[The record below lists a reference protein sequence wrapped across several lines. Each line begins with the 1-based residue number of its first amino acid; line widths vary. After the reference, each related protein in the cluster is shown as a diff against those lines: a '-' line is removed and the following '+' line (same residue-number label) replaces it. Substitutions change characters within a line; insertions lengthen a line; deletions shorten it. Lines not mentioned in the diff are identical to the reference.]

1 MQTNLCERSKDSGQL
16 GSNSTKVCEHYK
28 GSHTGV
34 AEWLRIKEAQLLKV
48 PWTLFVRASPFS
60 VPSRNSRF
68 GITTFWP
75 DTIEH

>member
-48 PWTLFVRASPFS
+48 P
-60 VPSRNSRF
+60 
-68 GITTFWP
+68 
-75 DTIEH
+75 